1 MAFGINDLLAMAPQL
16 LLVIGGLIVL
26 VSQILIRGT
35 GGARVAWNL
44 TLITLVAAATVVTF
58 GLSDAAGQV
67 TVLPRAFLGSDTV
80 AAINNTVRYTAYS
93 ANSILLLIS
102 LAIVALLMMRTLLPA
117 LNIDFAE
124 NYFLLL
130 MSLAGY
136 AYAIC
141 SEDLITLFVGLELGS
156 LPVLVLI
163 GINRESRAANEAALK
178 YLLLSAFAIAFLLLG
193 IALLYAGAGTVKF
206 RELREIAPH
215 FTKTRILV
223 LAQIFILTGFF
234 FKLAAFPLQSYIAD
248 VYAGCTTVFTAVL
261 ASMSKAAAALILFKV
276 SMGMHDG
283 FRQYLAPILT
293 VAAVGSM
300 FIGTF
305 ASIATNNLKRLI
317 AYSSIAN
324 AGFMLCFLI
333 IPSGTDPGIMGTL
346 KQDAGSAL
354 YIYVVGYTAAA
365 LLAFAAIAI
374 LEMKT
379 GNTNLTLQDL
389 NGLATQHR
397 FVAWA
402 LGIAVL
408 SFMGM
413 PPFAGFFGKFF
424 LFKYLAVSGSLT
436 LAAIVGLSSGIS
448 VYAYIRILRP
458 IFFGESPNVQP
469 ATGDPAPASQR
480 IAIGALIVVI
490 SFFAVF
496 SAFLYNSGVTAVQKI
511 Y

>member
-1 MAFGINDLLAMAPQL
+1 MALALNDLLAMAPQL

-26 VSQILIRGT
+26 VSQILIRGN

-44 TLITLVAAATVVTF
+44 TLVTLIATATVVIF
-58 GLSDAAGQV
+58 GLSDASGRA

-80 AAINNTVRYTAYS
+80 SAVNNSIRYSAYS
-93 ANSILLLIS
+93 ANSILLIVF
-102 LAIVALLMMRTLLPA
+102 LAFIALLMMRTLLPA
-117 LNIDFAE
+117 LNLDFAE

-130 MSLAGY
+130 MSLSGY

-141 SEDLITLFVGLELGS
+141 AEDLITLFVGLELGS

-193 IALLYAGAGTVKF
+193 IALLYAGAGTVKL
-206 RELREIAPH
+206 REIREIAPH

-223 LAQIFILTGFF
+223 LAQIFILAGFF

-261 ASMSKAAAALILFKV
+261 ASMSKAAAALLLFKV

-283 FRQYLAPILT
+283 FRQYIAPVLTLAAI
-293 VAAVGSM
+293 GSM

-305 ASIATNNLKRLI
+305 ASIATTNLKRLL
-317 AYSSIAN
+317 AYSSITN

-333 IPSGTDPGIMGTL
+333 IPSGTDVGIMGTL
-346 KQDAGSAL
+346 KQDAGSAF
-354 YIYVVGYTAAA
+354 YIYVVGYATAA
-365 LLAFAAIAI
+365 LLAFAAIAAI
-374 LEMKT
+374 EMKT
-379 GNTNLTLQDL
+379 GKTDVTLQDL
-389 NGLATQHR
+389 NGLVSRDR
-397 FVAWA
+397 FAAWA
-402 LGIAVL
+402 LGLAVL

-413 PPFAGFFGKFF
+413 PPLAGFFGKFY
-424 LFKYLAVSGSLT
+424 LFKYLAISGNLT
-436 LAAIVGLSSGIS
+436 LAAIVGLASGIS

-458 IFFGESPNVQP
+458 IFFGDAENTEAALPGN
-469 ATGDPAPASQR
+469 AAPSQR
-480 IAIGALIVVI
+480 LAIGTLILVI
-490 SFFAVF
+490 TFFAAF
-496 SAFLYNSGVTAVQKI
+496 SAFLYNSGITAVQKI